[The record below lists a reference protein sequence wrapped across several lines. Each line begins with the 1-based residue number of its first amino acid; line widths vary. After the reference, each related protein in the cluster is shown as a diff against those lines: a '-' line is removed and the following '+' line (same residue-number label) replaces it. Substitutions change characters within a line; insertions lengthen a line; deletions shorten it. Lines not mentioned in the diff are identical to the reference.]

1 MVRGERHYYRNT
13 PLELGI
19 GVIEYDG
26 DIKITTAPPKT
37 LQKSFIKW
45 VLLRPSNKEKGKVVK
60 ELKEIFKDYDID
72 DEDILRVLPPGGCEI
87 VKR

>member
-1 MVRGERHYYRNT
+1 MGS
-13 PLELGI
+13 L
-19 GVIEYDG
+19 
-26 DIKITTAPPKT
+26 KT
-37 LQKSFIKW
+37 
-45 VLLRPSNKEKGKVVK
+45 SNKEKGKVVK